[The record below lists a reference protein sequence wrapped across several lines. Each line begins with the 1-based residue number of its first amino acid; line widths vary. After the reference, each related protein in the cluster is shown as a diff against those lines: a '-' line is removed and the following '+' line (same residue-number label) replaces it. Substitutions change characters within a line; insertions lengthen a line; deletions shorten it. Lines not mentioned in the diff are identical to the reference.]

1 MRTTHRTIS
10 IQRLLCL
17 LLLCPTLFLGCS
29 SYIDLS
35 SSQHHVIQ
43 GNYEKAYQNL
53 QGQAPSLLKAQGPI
67 IVNYDLGLLARLNKN
82 YTESNFLLS
91 ESERLIREAYTQ
103 SVTANLAS
111 YVLNDNTKAYQ
122 GEEYEDIYLNLFKA
136 LNFIALGEQESA
148 LVELNRSM
156 EKQAFLKQKY
166 EQYSKQAR
174 EYASQQ
180 GLGSIATESYA
191 SSFSTSALI
200 NYLAYLVAQSLGEE
214 SSSYFAKE
222 QVKHAFSSQPQLYRF
237 ALPSSLE
244 QKEPE
249 PDKERLHLISFN
261 GQAPLKQERWEYVY
275 LGPTNQ
281 AKIAYPV
288 LVGRISNVQSIQVKA
303 NGQTQA
309 TLQKIESMSAVAIDT
324 FRSKS
329 QLTKTKAV
337 LRAMSKAVGIA
348 IYDSVIQ
355 QDDKLT
361 AAEELLGLIFR
372 VAQDV
377 SERAD
382 VRSTHFLPSE
392 AWVGSI
398 DLEPGLYDIEFSFLN
413 ATGGVLHTM
422 VLPNQ
427 AVKQGTLNLSEA
439 YYAL

>member
-1 MRTTHRTIS
+1 
-10 IQRLLCL
+10 
-17 LLLCPTLFLGCS
+17 
-29 SYIDLS
+29 
-35 SSQHHVIQ
+35 
-43 GNYEKAYQNL
+43 
-53 QGQAPSLLKAQGPI
+53 
-67 IVNYDLGLLARLNKN
+67 
-82 YTESNFLLS
+82 
-91 ESERLIREAYTQ
+91 
-103 SVTANLAS
+103 
-111 YVLNDNTKAYQ
+111 
-122 GEEYEDIYLNLFKA
+122 
-136 LNFIALGEQESA
+136 
-148 LVELNRSM
+148 
-156 EKQAFLKQKY
+156 
-166 EQYSKQAR
+166 
-174 EYASQQ
+174 
-180 GLGSIATESYA
+180 
-191 SSFSTSALI
+191 
-200 NYLAYLVAQSLGEE
+200 
-214 SSSYFAKE
+214 
-222 QVKHAFSSQPQLYRF
+222 
-237 ALPSSLE
+237 
-244 QKEPE
+244 
-249 PDKERLHLISFN
+249 
-261 GQAPLKQERWEYVY
+261 
-275 LGPTNQ
+275 
-281 AKIAYPV
+281 
-288 LVGRISNVQSIQVKA
+288 
-303 NGQTQA
+303 
-309 TLQKIESMSAVAIDT
+309 MSAVAIDT